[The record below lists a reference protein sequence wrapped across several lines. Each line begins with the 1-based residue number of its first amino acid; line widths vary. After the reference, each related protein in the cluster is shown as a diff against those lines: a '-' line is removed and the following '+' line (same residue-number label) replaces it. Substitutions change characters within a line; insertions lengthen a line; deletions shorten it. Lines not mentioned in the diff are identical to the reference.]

1 MNFRKCLLAV
11 LGGGVLLLWGCEKP
25 RAQIQS
31 PSAPPTNA
39 PSGFAPTKAQP
50 KLQTMKLWLGSQEIV
65 AELAVSLPQVMTGMM
80 FRTEMGENEGMLFV
94 FGLDHRLPG
103 PHRASFY
110 MRNTL
115 IPLTCAYIDGEGT
128 ILEIHDMKPLDHTS
142 IEASTDNIQYV
153 LEMNQGWF
161 DRKKIAVGSVVRTE
175 RGSLRDTFFK
185 RR

>member
-1 MNFRKCLLAV
+1 MM
-11 LGGGVLLLWGCEKP
+11 LLWGCEKP

-31 PSAPPTNA
+31 PPAPAPHTNA
-39 PSGFAPTKAQP
+39 LSDFAPTNAQP

-65 AELAVSLPQVMTGMM
+65 AELAMSLPQIMTGMM
-80 FRTEMGENEGMLFV
+80 FRTEMGENEGMLFI
-94 FGLDHRLPG
+94 FGRA
-103 PHRASFY
+103 HRASFY

-115 IPLTCAYIDGEGT
+115 IPLSCAYIDADGT
-128 ILEIHDMKPLDHTS
+128 ILEIHDMKPLDHTP

-161 DRKKIAVGSVVRTE
+161 DRKKIAVGSVMRTE
-175 RGSLRDTFFK
+175 LGSLRDTFFK